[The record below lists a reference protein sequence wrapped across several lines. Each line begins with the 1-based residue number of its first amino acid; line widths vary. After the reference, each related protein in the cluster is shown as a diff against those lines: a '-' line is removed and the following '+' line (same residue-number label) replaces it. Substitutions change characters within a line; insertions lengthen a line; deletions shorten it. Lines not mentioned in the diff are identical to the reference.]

1 MQLSFS
7 QQKYPKKQ
15 FQEGDTV
22 VVVTPQQLATV
33 NGIIQERNNYRE
45 QMVPAYE
52 IVVRQQD
59 SLVNVLNLKIKS
71 LEQINIIN
79 QSIIVNLEQ
88 EQKELQRQKRKQ
100 VWVVGGISVGIGA
113 LIGGLIFAN
122 IY

>member
-7 QQKYPKKQ
+7 QQKYPRKQ
-15 FQEGDTV
+15 VQEGDTV

-45 QMVPAYE
+45 QIVPTYE

-71 LEQINIIN
+71 WEQINTIN
-79 QSIIVNLEQ
+79 QSIIVSLEQ
-88 EQKELQRQKRKQ
+88 EQKELRRQKKKQ
-100 VWVVGGISVGIGA
+100 MWVVGGISVGVGV
-113 LIGGLIFAN
+113 LIGGLIFALN
-122 IY
+122 